1 MKFRLPVSLHRGKER
16 TLLVCID
23 KYLRFPKIYFA
34 DLQKNF
40 SGWVDKYEFCGYNGC
55 NLID

>member
-40 SGWVDKYEFCGYNGC
+40 SGWG
-55 NLID
+55 